1 MGKTILTIYTKIT
14 RNVTMTTYIELTNE
28 LHQLVIKRSLS
39 YTYNKKLDENAS
51 TRIPNSS

>member
-1 MGKTILTIYTKIT
+1 
-14 RNVTMTTYIELTNE
+14 MTTYIELTNE